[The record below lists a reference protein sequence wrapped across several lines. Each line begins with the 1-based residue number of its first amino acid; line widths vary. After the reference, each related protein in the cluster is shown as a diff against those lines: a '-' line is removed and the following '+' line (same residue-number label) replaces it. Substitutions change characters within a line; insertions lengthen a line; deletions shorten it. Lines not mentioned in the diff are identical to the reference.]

1 MGILIAI
8 EGTDSSGK
16 QTQSELVYKKLI
28 EQGVPARLISFPA
41 YSEES
46 SALVKM
52 YLAGEFGSDPED
64 VNAYAAATFYAVDR
78 FATYRRDWKKDYD
91 NGTVIIA
98 DRYVPSNMIHQAS
111 KLPDNKEKQHF
122 IEWLVKLEY
131 GHFGL
136 PVPDATIFL
145 DMPTASALKLMKER
159 ANKID
164 NSDKKDIHERDAEY
178 LKKSHDN
185 ALDIAKLRS
194 WKTISCAEGDSI
206 RTIDEINSEIMNTV
220 NEIIKKEESSW
231 A

>member
-28 EQGVPARLISFPA
+28 EQGIPARLVSFPA
-41 YSEES
+41 YESES

-52 YLAGEFGSDPED
+52 YLSGDFGKEPQD
-64 VNAYAAATFYAVDR
+64 VNAYTASTFYAVDR
-78 FATYRRDWKKDYD
+78 FATYRKDWKKDYD
-91 NGTVIIA
+91 GGTVIVA

-111 KLPDNKEKQHF
+111 KIENKREKKRF
-122 IEWLVKLEY
+122 IDWLVELEY

-136 PVPDATIFL
+136 PIPDVTIFL
-145 DMPTASALKLMKER
+145 NMPPQSAARLMADR

-164 NSDKKDIHERDAEY
+164 NSDKKDIHESNLTY
-178 LKKSHDN
+178 LQKSYDN
-185 ALDIAKLRS
+185 AVQVAQTRGWREVSCVDGDGSVRSIA
-194 WKTISCAEGDSI
+194 SI
-206 RTIDEINSEIMNTV
+206 NTDIMN
-220 NEIIKKEESSW
+220 IIEDILKT